1 MSKLFCIMGKSASGK
16 DTIFKHLIQDEIL
29 NLKTVISYTTRPM
42 REGEQDGVEYHFV
55 TEKKLDELKKE
66 GKVIECRDYHT
77 IHGIW
82 SYFTVDDGQIDFSG
96 DQDSIIIG
104 TLESYAQIRLFFGK
118 ENVVPIYVHVEDG
131 ERLTRALNREKQ
143 QDHPKYLEMCRRF
156 LADAEDFSE
165 DQLKLCEVDRMY
177 ENINMENCLK
187 EICKDILEF
196 RNRDVS

>member
-55 TEKKLDELKKE
+55 TEKKLDELKKA

>member
-16 DTIFKHLIQDEIL
+16 DTIFKQLIQDETL
-29 NLKTVISYTTRPM
+29 NLKTVVSYTTRPM

-55 TEKKLDELKKE
+55 TGKKLDELKKE

-104 TLESYAQIRLFFGK
+104 TLESYAQIRIFFGK

-143 QDHPKYLEMCRRF
+143 QEHPKYLELCRRF
-156 LADAEDFSE
+156 LADAEDFSDE
-165 DQLKLCEVDRMY
+165 KLKLCEVDRVY
-177 ENINMENCLK
+177 ENVTMESCLK

>member
-1 MSKLFCIMGKSASGK
+1 M
-16 DTIFKHLIQDEIL
+16 
-29 NLKTVISYTTRPM
+29 NLKTVVSYTTRPM

-66 GKVIECRDYHT
+66 GKVIECREYHT

>member
-16 DTIFKHLIQDEIL
+16 DTIFKHLIQDETL
-29 NLKTVISYTTRPM
+29 NLKTVVSYTTRPM

>member
-16 DTIFKHLIQDEIL
+16 DTIFKRLIKDDAL
-29 NLKTVISYTTRPM
+29 GLKTVVSYTTRPM

-55 TEKKLDELKKE
+55 TEQKLEELKNA

-82 SYFTVDDGQIDFSG
+82 SYFTVDDGQVDFNS

-104 TLESYAQIRLFFGK
+104 TLESYAQIRIFYGK
-118 ENVVPIYVHVEDG
+118 ENVVPIYVNVEDG

-143 QDHPKYLEMCRRF
+143 QDEPKYLELCRRF
-156 LADAEDFSE
+156 LADAEDFSKE
-165 DQLKLCEVDRMY
+165 KLNACEIGKIY
-177 ENINMENCLK
+177 ENTDM
-187 EICKDILEF
+187 EICLANIRKDIKEF
-196 RNRDVS
+196 RKLKF

>member
-16 DTIFKHLIQDEIL
+16 DTIFKRLIQNETL
-29 NLKTVISYTTRPM
+29 NLKTVVSYTTRPM

-55 TEKKLDELKKE
+55 NGQRLEELKKA

-82 SYFTVDDGQIDFSG
+82 SYFTVDDGQKDFESE
-96 DQDSIIIG
+96 QDAIIIG
-104 TLESYAQIRLFFGK
+104 TLESYAQIRIYYGK
-118 ENVVPIYVHVEDG
+118 ENVVPIYVNVEDG

-143 QDHPKYLEMCRRF
+143 QDAPKYLELCRRF

-165 DQLKLCEVDRMY
+165 EKLKACEIDKIY
-177 ENINMENCLK
+177 ENIEMEACLAK
-187 EICKDILEF
+187 ICSDILAL
-196 RNRDVS
+196 RA

>member
-16 DTIFKHLIQDEIL
+16 DTIFKRLIQNETL
-29 NLKTVISYTTRPM
+29 NLKTVVSYTTRPM

-55 TEKKLDELKKE
+55 NGQRLEELKKA

-82 SYFTVDDGQIDFSG
+82 SYFTVDDGQIDFESE
-96 DQDSIIIG
+96 QDAIIIG
-104 TLESYAQIRLFFGK
+104 TLESYAQIRIYYGK
-118 ENVVPIYVHVEDG
+118 ENVVPIYVNVEDG

-143 QDHPKYLEMCRRF
+143 QDAPKYLELCRRF

-165 DQLKLCEVDRMY
+165 EKLKACEIDKIY
-177 ENINMENCLK
+177 ENIEMEVCLAK
-187 EICKDILEF
+187 ICSDILAL
-196 RNRDVS
+196 RA